1 MAEPVRQN
9 IWAYHVS
16 AWPEWLENDQ
26 DARDDALTLS
36 ISVERQGRGDQWA
49 LFLGRFGGRD
59 RPAWTSPG
67 GWVLVGEPLLLAEQE
82 ALALAGQLAPQV
94 SIMGW
99 SAHDAIANWA
109 REKRRE

>member
-1 MAEPVRQN
+1 VAEPVRQN
-9 IWAYHVS
+9 IWAYHVT
-16 AWPEWLENDQ
+16 AWPEWLENDE

-59 RPAWTSPG
+59 RPVWTSPG
-67 GWVLVGEPLLLAEQE
+67 GWVLVGEPPLLAEQE
-82 ALALAGQLAPQV
+82 ALALARQLAPQV

-99 SAHDAIANWA
+99 SAYDAIANWA

>member
-9 IWAYHVS
+9 IWAYHVT
-16 AWPEWLENDQ
+16 AWPEWLENDE

-49 LFLGRFGGRD
+49 LFLGRFGGRN

-67 GWVLVGEPLLLAEQE
+67 GWVLVGEPLLLAEQG
-82 ALALAGQLAPQV
+82 ALALARQLAPQA

-99 SAHDAIANWA
+99 SAHDAIANWT
-109 REKRRE
+109 REKCRE